1 MGRIEERAIKILR
14 NVPKRLV
21 ANLRHQSEVN
31 SDTLLNS
38 AVKCL
43 NILSRSSNVSNK
55 ILLEAWGIYGRLQR
69 LSGKVAT
76 KFMDND
82 HNKPLRVESASI
94 RPHVQGQNWD
104 QFYNAGGKPFD
115 QYYRHGGN
123 WRYGTRIWKSRTMT
137 SKNTKV

>member
-1 MGRIEERAIKILR
+1 M
-14 NVPKRLV
+14 PKRLV

-43 NILSRSSNVSNK
+43 NILSRSRDVSNK

-94 RPHVQGQNWD
+94 RPNIQGQNWD

-123 WRYGTRIWKSRTMT
+123 WRYGTRIWKSQTMT
-137 SKNTKV
+137 SKNTKA

>member
-1 MGRIEERAIKILR
+1 MGRVEERAIKILR

-21 ANLRHQSEVN
+21 ANLRH
-31 SDTLLNS
+31 
-38 AVKCL
+38 
-43 NILSRSSNVSNK
+43 
-55 ILLEAWGIYGRLQR
+55 GRLQR

-94 RPHVQGQNWD
+94 RPNIQGQNWD

-123 WRYGTRIWKSRTMT
+123 WRYGTRIWKSQTMT
-137 SKNTKV
+137 SKNTKA